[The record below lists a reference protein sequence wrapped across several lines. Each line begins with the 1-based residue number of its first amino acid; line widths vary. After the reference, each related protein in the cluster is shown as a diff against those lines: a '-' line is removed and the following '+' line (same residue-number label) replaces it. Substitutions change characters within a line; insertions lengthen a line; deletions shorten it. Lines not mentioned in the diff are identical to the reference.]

1 MLKAKMTPGKEEQ
14 LIIEYPCSWDYKVI
28 GEDPTLIKDAVT
40 RICAPVTPTLTYSNS
55 SSGGKYHS
63 FKATLIVDSEERRL
77 AIFQALKHDPAI
89 KMVL

>member
-1 MLKAKMTPGKEEQ
+1 MLKAKMPSGKEEQ

-28 GEDPTLIKDAVT
+28 GEDPTLVKDAVH
-40 RICAPVTPTLTYSNS
+40 RACAPQTPKITYSHT

-63 FKATLIVDSEERRL
+63 FSASVVVEDEEQRL
-77 AIFQALKHDPAI
+77 AIFEALKQASAI